1 MHLMV
6 GRLAIVATL
15 AGAVAAVVP
24 ATAAHAAT
32 GCEVTYTASSWSSGF
47 SANVQIRNLGDP
59 WNGYTVDFRF
69 TGDQSITSTWNH
81 VWTQSGQAVTIRSGQ
96 YAPPVP
102 TGGSIW
108 LGFLGRYTGV
118 NTPPTGWRVN
128 GVACSVAGQ
137 PPAVVAE
144 PDTVTIPEGGGGSFS
159 VRLSHPPA
167 QQVSLGMSLT
177 GTGIWA
183 SPPVILVFTPANW
196 STPQVYPVMSP
207 DDADTV
213 DDRAVVTLSATGYT
227 PDTVVL
233 QQIDND

>member
-1 MHLMV
+1 MHFMV

-32 GCEVTYTASSWSSGF
+32 GCEVTYTASSWATGF
-47 SANVQIRNLGDP
+47 SANVQIKNLGDP
-59 WNGYTVDFRF
+59 WHGYTVDFRF
-69 TGDQSITSTWNH
+69 TADQTVTSTWNH
-81 VWTQSGQAVTIRSGQ
+81 VWTQSGQAVTLRSGQ

-108 LGFLGRYTGV
+108 LGFLGRHTGV

-128 GVACSVAGQ
+128 GVTCSVAGQ

-144 PDTVTIPEGGGGSFS
+144 PDTVTMPEGGGGSFS

-167 QQVSLGMSLT
+167 QSVPLQMSISGT
-177 GTGIWA
+177 GTWA
-183 SPPVILVFTPANW
+183 SPPVLLIFTPTNW
-196 STPQVYPVMSP
+196 DQPQSYSIMSMQ
-207 DDADTV
+207 DSDTV
-213 DDRAVVTLSATGYT
+213 DDRAVVTLSATGYA
-227 PDTVVL
+227 PDTVIL
-233 QQIDND
+233 QQLDDD